1 MNIAK
6 SGGPFRD
13 LPKAI
18 GALFAVRLIV
28 AAGNFVFPFLTL
40 ILTTRL
46 GWPPAKAGVFLT
58 LMQVAALPGLLL
70 GGRLS
75 DVFGRK
81 KIIIVCQATAAGLF
95 FACLLTG
102 FKPILPFFIAG
113 ASAALSMTWPVTN
126 ALVADLVSP
135 EKRKSAYS
143 LLYWGNN
150 LGFSIGPLAAGFLL
164 HRAPGLMFI
173 GNVSALCLSIFIVTR
188 FVPETRA
195 AERARDPLSENGTD
209 LKNREGPHKDS
220 SGEASFRGSL
230 WSVLRE
236 RPTIIVFS
244 VLVALMNV
252 VYSQQ
257 GFSLP
262 LFLNGRMGEKGAEL
276 FGAAMTANGLTVV
289 LSTLLMSR
297 LTARTPVLVIM
308 AAAAAL
314 YGVGFGLLILP
325 TGFFLV
331 MLSTIVWTWGEILAA
346 TNINVYIASK
356 TPMSHRGRV
365 NSFVSIVTNIGSLSG
380 PLLAG
385 VLIRGGGI
393 DSVWPAAIFVGLASA
408 ALMLG
413 LAAYDRSLG
422 SGSLS
427 AKTKV

>member
-1 MNIAK
+1 MKIAK
-6 SGGPFRD
+6 SGGSFRD

-18 GALFAVRLIV
+18 RALFAVRLIV

-46 GWPPAKAGVFLT
+46 GWPPDKAGVFLT

-75 DVFGRK
+75 DAFGRK
-81 KIIIVCQATAAGLF
+81 KIIIVCQAAA
-95 FACLLTG
+95 ACLFLACILTG
-102 FKPILPFFIAG
+102 FKPILAFFIAG
-113 ASAALSMTWPVTN
+113 AAAALSATWPVTN
-126 ALVADLVSP
+126 ALVADLVPP

-164 HRAPGLMFI
+164 HRAPGLIFI
-173 GNVSALCLSIFIVTR
+173 GNVSALCLSIFILAR

-195 AERARDPLSENGTD
+195 AGRTGYPLSEGETD
-209 LKNREGPHKDS
+209 AKSRDS
-220 SGEASFRGSL
+220 SREDSPGEALSRGNL
-230 WSVLRE
+230 WSVLGK
-236 RPTIIVFS
+236 RPTIVVFS

-262 LFLNGRMGEKGAEL
+262 LFLNERMGEKGAEL

-314 YGVGFGLLILP
+314 YGLGFGLLVLP
-325 TGFFLV
+325 TGFLLV

-393 DSVWPAAIFVGLASA
+393 DTVWPSAIVVGLASA

-422 SGSLS
+422 PGSPS
-427 AKTKV
+427 ARTKE